1 LTSTDPDTGDTFTY
15 SLVTGTGSTDNTAF
29 AIVGNQLNIN
39 ASPNFEAKSSYAI
52 RVRTTDQ
59 GGLTYETPLTVTVN
73 NLNETPTAL
82 VLSSTSINENVA
94 ANSAVGTFTSTDPD
108 TGNTF
113 TYSLVTGTGSTDN
126 TAFAI
131 VGNQLNIV
139 ASPNFEA
146 KSSYAIRVRTTDQGG
161 LTYETPLTVTVNN
174 LNETPT
180 ALALSNS
187 TINENVAANSTVG
200 TFTSTDPDTGNT
212 FTYSLVTG
220 TGSTDNTA
228 FAIVGNQLN
237 INASPN
243 FEAKSSYAIRVR
255 TTDQG
260 GLTYETPLTV
270 TVNNLNETPTA
281 LALSNSTINENVAA
295 NSTVGT
301 FTSTDPDTGNTF
313 TYSLVT
319 GTGST
324 DNTAFAIVGNQLN
337 INASPNFEA
346 KSSYAIR
353 VRTTDQGGLTY
364 ETPLTVTVNNL
375 NETPT
380 ALALSNSTINENVA
394 ANSTVGTFTSTDP
407 DTGNTFTYSLVT
419 GTGSTDNTAF
429 AIVGNQLNIN
439 ASPNFEA
446 KSSYAIRVR
455 TTDQGGLTYET
466 PLTVTVNN
474 LNETPTA
481 LALSNSTINENV
493 AANSTVGTFTST
505 DPDTGNTFTYS
516 LVTGTGST
524 DNTAFAIVG
533 NQLNI
538 NASPN
543 FEAKSSYAIRVR
555 TTDQGGLTYETP
567 LTVTVNNL
575 NETPTALALSNS
587 TINENVAANSTVGT
601 FTSTDPDTGNT
612 FTYSLVTGT
621 GSTDNTAF
629 AIVGN
634 QLNINASPNFEAKS
648 SYAIRVRTT
657 DQGGLTYETPLTV
670 TVNNLNETPTAL
682 ALSNSTI
689 NENVAANSTVG
700 TFTSTDP
707 DTGNTFTYSLVTG
720 TGSTDNT
727 AFAIVGNQLNIN
739 ASPNFEAKS
748 SYAIRVRTTDQGGLT
763 YEAPLT
769 VTVANVNETPTA
781 LALSSTSINENVAAN
796 SAVGTL
802 TSTDLDVGD
811 TFTYSLVTG
820 TGDTDNTAFT
830 LVGDQLKIN
839 ASPDFETKSS
849 YSIRLKTTDAAGLTF
864 EKALTVNINNL
875 ADQTPTNLTLSSNNI
890 DENVAANSIVGTL
903 TSTDLDVGDTFTYS
917 LVTGT
922 GDTDNTA
929 FTLVGDQLKINASPD
944 FETKSSYSIR
954 LKTTDA
960 AGLTFEK
967 ALTVNINNLNEK
979 LVSLTPNNDIFN
991 GTASADQID
1000 ALAGSD
1006 RIYGEGGNDTI
1017 DGGEGNDI
1025 LYGGDDD
1032 DLLHGGNGSDRLYG
1046 DAGNDQLYGDAGN
1059 DILYG
1064 GDGDNL
1070 LDGGA
1075 GSDQIYGNTGIDTFV
1090 LAAGMGQDLI
1100 NGFED
1105 GKDKIRLDGGLT
1117 FADLNITTS
1126 GTSTLI
1132 KVLASGV
1139 TLASLINV
1147 NSTLIGS
1154 ADFI

>member
-1 LTSTDPDTGDTFTY
+1 M
-15 SLVTGTGSTDNTAF
+15 
-29 AIVGNQLNIN
+29 
-39 ASPNFEAKSSYAI
+39 
-52 RVRTTDQ
+52 
-59 GGLTYETPLTVTVN
+59 TVTVN